1 LLLSQDLK
9 KVQPWN
15 QAAARCVWKKEQE
28 TDAGGWQVD
37 AWRAGTIQVHS
48 AASSF
53 RPHSSF
59 VRQKVAAL
67 SSLREASVAP
77 SRKSKRFWIWLAA
90 AVVVVV
96 ALLGIGA
103 ARLTRGSGIDL
114 NKLAKVTRADVAR
127 SVVAT
132 GKIQPITKVE
142 VKSKA
147 SGIVEKLYVDINNQV
162 HKGQQLAQLDQQEI
176 VAQVEAQ
183 RAQLAAAEANVSTY
197 QANIEQD
204 KVNAAAPDLPM
215 YKATLDRNLEMQ
227 KLGIVS
233 RQALDDANKD
243 YLAALTRRDS
253 AKAQIGVD
261 AARLKQARAQVLQA
275 QASLK
280 QLEEQLSY
288 TTIVAPMDGV
298 ILSRDVE
305 IGDAVSS
312 ILVLGSTATLV
323 MTEGDINQVYV
334 QGKVDEADIAHV
346 YMSQPARIKVESFRD
361 RVFNGKVT
369 KIAPLGV
376 EKDNVTT
383 FEVRVSIDNP
393 GGELKANMTAN
404 AEIILD
410 EHKGVLTVPESA
422 VIYDS
427 QKKATVEVPDKKQK
441 EGKRKVPVTVGLSN
455 GSVTEILSGLKEGD
469 SVVLQQ

>member
-1 LLLSQDLK
+1 MPATK
-9 KVQPWN
+9 
-15 QAAARCVWKKEQE
+15 
-28 TDAGGWQVD
+28 
-37 AWRAGTIQVHS
+37 
-48 AASSF
+48 
-53 RPHSSF
+53 
-59 VRQKVAAL
+59 
-67 SSLREASVAP
+67 
-77 SRKSKRFWIWLAA
+77 KSKKFWIWIGSAILLVI
-90 AVVVVV
+90 VV
-96 ALLGIGA
+96 LGVGA
-103 ARLTRGSGIDL
+103 ARLVKGTSIDP
-114 NKLAKVTRADVAR
+114 NKIAKVQKGDVAR

-147 SGIVEKLYVDINNQV
+147 SGIVEKLFVDINYKV
-162 HKGQQLAQLDQQEI
+162 HKGDRLAQLDQQEI
-176 VAQVEAQ
+176 LAQVEAQ

-197 QANIEQD
+197 EANIEQD

-215 YKATLDRNLEMQ
+215 YKATLDRNMQ
-227 KLGIVS
+227 MAKEGIVS

-253 AKAQIGVD
+253 SKAQIGVD
-261 AARLKQARAQVLQA
+261 TAKLKQARAQVQQS

-346 YMSQPARIKVESFRD
+346 YMGQPARIKVESFRD

-404 AEIILD
+404 AEIMLD
-410 EHKGVLTVPESA
+410 EHKGVLTVPENA
-422 VIYDS
+422 VSYDA
-427 QKKATVEVPDKKQK
+427 QKNSFVQVPDKNQK
-441 EGKRKVPVTVGLSN
+441 EGMHKVSVTVGLSN
-455 GSVTEILSGLKEGD
+455 GSVTEILKGLKEGD
-469 SVVLQQ
+469 QVVLQ

>member
-1 LLLSQDLK
+1 M
-9 KVQPWN
+9 
-15 QAAARCVWKKEQE
+15 
-28 TDAGGWQVD
+28 
-37 AWRAGTIQVHS
+37 
-48 AASSF
+48 AAS
-53 RPHSSF
+53 R
-59 VRQKVAAL
+59 RG
-67 SSLREASVAP
+67 
-77 SRKSKRFWIWLAA
+77 KRFWIWLTVG
-90 AVVVVV
+90 VVLFVGLVVGGI
-96 ALLGIGA
+96 AL
-103 ARLTRGSGIDL
+103 ARLVKGSSIDP
-114 NKLAKVTRADVAR
+114 NRLAKVTRGDVTR

-132 GKIQPITKVE
+132 GQIQPITKVE

-147 SGIVEKLYVDINNQV
+147 SGIVQELYVDINNQV
-162 HKGQQLAQLDQQEI
+162 KKGQKLAQLDQQEI
-176 VAQVEAQ
+176 LAQVDAQ
-183 RAQLAAAEANVSTY
+183 RAQLASAEANVSAFE
-197 QANIEQD
+197 ANIEQD

-215 YKATLDRNLEMQ
+215 YKATLDRNLEM
-227 KLGIVS
+227 KKSGIVS
-233 RQALDDANKD
+233 QQALDDTNKD

-261 AARLKQARAQVLQA
+261 TAKLKQAHAQVLQS

-346 YMSQPARIKVESFRD
+346 YMGQPARIKVESFRD
-361 RVFNGKVT
+361 RTFDGKVT

-404 AEIILD
+404 AEILLD
-410 EHKGVLTVPESA
+410 EHKGVLTVPENA
-422 VIYDS
+422 VMYDN
-427 QKKATVEVPDKKQK
+427 QKNASVQVPDSKQK
-441 EGKRKVPVTVGLSN
+441 DGWRKVPVKVGLSN
-455 GSVTEILSGLKEGD
+455 GSVSEVVSGLKEGQQ
-469 SVVLQQ
+469 VILQQ

>member
-1 LLLSQDLK
+1 
-9 KVQPWN
+9 V
-15 QAAARCVWKKEQE
+15 
-28 TDAGGWQVD
+28 
-37 AWRAGTIQVHS
+37 
-48 AASSF
+48 AAS
-53 RPHSSF
+53 R
-59 VRQKVAAL
+59 RG
-67 SSLREASVAP
+67 
-77 SRKSKRFWIWLAA
+77 KRYWIWLTVGVLLFVGL
-90 AVVVVV
+90 VVGGI
-96 ALLGIGA
+96 AL
-103 ARLTRGSGIDL
+103 ARLVKGSSIDP
-114 NKLAKVTRADVAR
+114 NRLAKVTRGDVTR

-132 GKIQPITKVE
+132 GQIQPITKVE

-162 HKGQQLAQLDQQEI
+162 KKGQQLAQLDQQEI
-176 VAQVEAQ
+176 LAQVDAQ
-183 RAQLAAAEANVSTY
+183 RAQLASAEANVSAY
-197 QANIEQD
+197 DANIEQD

-215 YKATLDRNLEMQ
+215 YKATLDRNLEM
-227 KLGIVS
+227 KKSGIVS
-233 RQALDDANKD
+233 QQALDDTNKE

-261 AARLKQARAQVLQA
+261 TAKLKQAHAQVLQS

-346 YMSQPARIKVESFRD
+346 YMDQPARIKVESFRD
-361 RVFNGKVT
+361 RTFNGKVT

-376 EKDNVTT
+376 QKDNVTT

-404 AEIILD
+404 AEILLD
-410 EHKGVLTVPESA
+410 EHKGVLTVPENA
-422 VIYDS
+422 VMYDN
-427 QKKATVEVPDKKQK
+427 QKNASVQVPDSKQK
-441 EGKRKVPVTVGLSN
+441 DGVRKVSVKVGLSN
-455 GSVTEILSGLKEGD
+455 GSVTEIVSGLKEGQQ
-469 SVVLQQ
+469 VVLQQ

>member
-1 LLLSQDLK
+1 VVLF
-9 KVQPWN
+9 VGF
-15 QAAARCVWKKEQE
+15 VV
-28 TDAGGWQVD
+28 GG
-37 AWRAGTIQVHS
+37 I
-48 AASSF
+48 
-53 RPHSSF
+53 
-59 VRQKVAAL
+59 AL
-67 SSLREASVAP
+67 
-77 SRKSKRFWIWLAA
+77 
-90 AVVVVV
+90 
-96 ALLGIGA
+96 
-103 ARLTRGSGIDL
+103 ARLVKGSSIDS
-114 NKLAKVTRADVAR
+114 NRLAKVTRGDVTR

-132 GKIQPITKVE
+132 GQIQPITKVE

-162 HKGQQLAQLDQQEI
+162 KKGQQLAQLDQQEI
-176 VAQVEAQ
+176 LAQVDAQ
-183 RAQLAAAEANVSTY
+183 RAQLASAEANVSAY
-197 QANIEQD
+197 EANIEQD

-215 YKATLDRNLEMQ
+215 YKATLDRNLEM
-227 KLGIVS
+227 KKSGIVS
-233 RQALDDANKD
+233 QQALDDTNKE

-261 AARLKQARAQVLQA
+261 TAKLKQAHAQVLQS

-346 YMSQPARIKVESFRD
+346 YMDQPARIKVESFRD
-361 RVFNGKVT
+361 RTFNGKVT

-376 EKDNVTT
+376 QKDNVTT

-404 AEIILD
+404 AEILLD
-410 EHKGVLTVPESA
+410 EHKGVLTVPENA
-422 VIYDS
+422 VMYDN
-427 QKKATVEVPDKKQK
+427 QKNASVQVPDSKQK
-441 EGKRKVPVTVGLSN
+441 DGVRKVYVKVGLSN
-455 GSVTEILSGLKEGD
+455 GSVTEIVSGLKEGQQ
-469 SVVLQQ
+469 VVLQQ

>member
-1 LLLSQDLK
+1 
-9 KVQPWN
+9 
-15 QAAARCVWKKEQE
+15 
-28 TDAGGWQVD
+28 
-37 AWRAGTIQVHS
+37 
-48 AASSF
+48 
-53 RPHSSF
+53 
-59 VRQKVAAL
+59 
-67 SSLREASVAP
+67 
-77 SRKSKRFWIWLAA
+77 
-90 AVVVVV
+90 
-96 ALLGIGA
+96 
-103 ARLTRGSGIDL
+103 
-114 NKLAKVTRADVAR
+114 
-127 SVVAT
+127 
-132 GKIQPITKVE
+132 

-147 SGIVEKLYVDINNQV
+147 SGIVEKLFVDINNVV
-162 HKGQQLAQLDQQEI
+162 HKGQELAQLDQQEI

-183 RAQLAAAEANVSTY
+183 RAQLAAAEANVATY
-197 QANIEQD
+197 EANIEQD
-204 KVNAAAPDLPM
+204 KVNASAPDLPM
-215 YKATLDRNLEMQ
+215 YKATLDRNREMQ
-227 KLGIVS
+227 KEGVVS

-243 YLAALTRRDS
+243 YLAALTRRDNS
-253 AKAQIGVD
+253 KAQIGVD
-261 AARLKQARAQVLQA
+261 TARLKQARAQVQQA
-275 QASLK
+275 QAGLK

-323 MTEGDINQVYV
+323 MTEGDINDVYV

-346 YMSQPARIKVESFRD
+346 YMNQPARIKVESFRD

-410 EHKGVLTVPESA
+410 EHKNVLMVPESA
-422 VIYDS
+422 VMYDN
-427 QKKATVEVPDKKQK
+427 QKNASVEIPDKKQK
-441 EGKRKVPVTVGLSN
+441 EGKRKIPVKVGISN
-455 GSVTEILSGLKEGD
+455 GSVTEVLSGLKEGEL
-469 SVVLQQ
+469 VVLQQ

>member
-1 LLLSQDLK
+1 
-9 KVQPWN
+9 
-15 QAAARCVWKKEQE
+15 
-28 TDAGGWQVD
+28 
-37 AWRAGTIQVHS
+37 
-48 AASSF
+48 
-53 RPHSSF
+53 
-59 VRQKVAAL
+59 VAAK
-67 SSLREASVAP
+67 
-77 SRKSKRFWIWLAA
+77 KSKRFWVWVIAA
-90 AVVVVV
+90 AVVVLAV
-96 ALLGIGA
+96 AGLGVKLLVKGA
-103 ARLTRGSGIDL
+103 SIDP
-114 NKLAKVTRADVAR
+114 NRLAKVTRGDVAR

-147 SGIVEKLYVDINNQV
+147 SGIVEKLYADINNVV

-176 VAQVEAQ
+176 VAQVQAQ
-183 RAQLAAAEANVSTY
+183 RAQLAAAQANVATY
-197 QANIEQD
+197 EANIEQD

-215 YKATLDRNLEMQ
+215 YKATLDRNQEMQ
-227 KLGIVS
+227 KLGVVS

-261 AARLKQARAQVLQA
+261 TAKLKQAHAQVQQA
-275 QASLK
+275 QASLN
-280 QLEEQLSY
+280 QYEEQLGY
-288 TTIVAPMDGV
+288 TTIAAPMDGV

-323 MTEGDINQVYV
+323 MTEGDTSQVYV

-346 YMSQPARIKVESFRD
+346 YMNQPARIKVESFRD

-404 AEIILD
+404 AEILLD
-410 EHKGVLTVPESA
+410 EHKGVLTVPENA
-422 VIYDS
+422 VIYDG
-427 QKKATVEVPDKKQK
+427 QKHASVEVPDKGQK
-441 EGKRKVPVTVGLSN
+441 EGKRKIAVTVGLSN
-455 GSVTEILSGLKEGD
+455 GSVTEILNGLKEGEQ
-469 SVVLQQ
+469 VVLQQ